1 MYVRKK
7 YIIFK
12 DEIAWLFN
20 LRGQGNS
27 NNEGLMHSP
36 LFESFALVSMNEVH
50 LWIHT
55 NKVVP
60 GLLVHL
66 QPPNCETNK

>member
-1 MYVRKK
+1 MQ
-7 YIIFK
+7 

-20 LRGQGNS
+20 LRGQGSS

-36 LFESFALVSMNEVH
+36 LFESFAIVSKNDVV

-55 NKVVP
+55 DKVVP

-66 QPPNCETNK
+66 TPTDCEANR